1 MQNHIWASER
11 LHMAGEVIEQ
21 VFATAHHVIVSR
33 TVDGVESGEVVYT
46 AEDAMAKAEAET
58 EAATHC
64 LAARSAS

>member
-1 MQNHIWASER
+1 
-11 LHMAGEVIEQ
+11 

-33 TVDGVESGEVVYT
+33 TVDGVESGEIVYT

-58 EAATHC
+58 EAATRC